1 MVQAFYAC
9 NGRAGYVLKPEPLRV
24 ADHPVLSHRPT
35 KHTLVVRVVSAQQ
48 LPRPKDSQ
56 GREIIDKDTVD
67 PYVRVEIHSPTW
79 PTSAMTS
86 ASVENQVD
94 RGLKAKTSVIRNNG
108 FNPRWN
114 ETLELEF
121 DVLGGM
127 TEFVFVRFVIKD
139 HDVDR
144 DNWIGTYCACLKTLE
159 LGEDIWL
166 PHVQRLTLLFV
177 GYRHLPLHDE
187 QYGQYLFSTLFVHLS
202 IKDSK

>member
-1 MVQAFYAC
+1 MASPLLDRGFSMVQAFYAR
-9 NGRAGYVLKPEPLRV
+9 NGRAGFVLKPEPLRV
-24 ADHPVLSHRPT
+24 ADHPVLSYRPI
-35 KHTLVVRVVSAQQ
+35 KHTLVVRVISAQQ

-56 GREIIDKDTVD
+56 GREIIDRDTVD
-67 PYVRVEIHSPTW
+67 PYVRIGIYSPTW

-86 ASVENQVD
+86 APVGNNVE

-139 HDVDR
+139 NDVDR
-144 DNWIGTYCACLKTLE
+144 DNLIGMYCACLKTME
-159 LGEDIWL
+159 LGEDI
-166 PHVQRLTLLFV
+166 
-177 GYRHLPLHDE
+177 
-187 QYGQYLFSTLFVHLS
+187 
-202 IKDSK
+202 